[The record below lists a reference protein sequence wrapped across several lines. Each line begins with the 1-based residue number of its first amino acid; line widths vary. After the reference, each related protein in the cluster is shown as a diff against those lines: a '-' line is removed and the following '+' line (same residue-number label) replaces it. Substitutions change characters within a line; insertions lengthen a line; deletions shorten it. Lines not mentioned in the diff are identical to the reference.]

1 MGQRGGGEA
10 GGGARGG
17 AGAGGSLGVHAGGM
31 SGMSIGAMLAKR
43 VMDEQESL
51 GVHAPPA
58 TVGGA
63 LRLVPNLCESLF
75 TDFTTC
81 STDLLPASW
90 REGASVLIYYLFLF
104 TT

>member
-1 MGQRGGGEA
+1 MGERGGGGA

-17 AGAGGSLGVHAGGM
+17 AGAGESLGVHAGGM

-58 TVGGA
+58 KVAGA
-63 LRLVPNLCESLF
+63 LRVVPYLCESP
-75 TDFTTC
+75 FTTC
-81 STDLLPASW
+81 T
-90 REGASVLIYYLFLF
+90 
-104 TT
+104 